1 MKKIMF
7 FIAAASLLLLFS
19 CKGESGKIK
28 LGILPVIDTLPLI
41 VADSEG
47 LFKSEGIDVELVV
60 FNSALEKESALTSG
74 ALDGSFGDLITSLLQ
89 IKNGTD
95 TRLVIESS
103 HTSKNNRMFAL
114 LSSPDSGINSIEKI
128 RDEEVAISMGS
139 IIEFFLDRILVS
151 KGIEPSGIKRV
162 EVKAIPV
169 RMQMLMSNSL
179 KLALIPE
186 PLASKAVKDG
196 AKILADDT
204 GMNTTATVIIFRESF
219 LSKNSESMKKFFAA
233 YNKSVERI
241 NSTPD
246 KYKNLMVEK
255 MRLPADIKDSY
266 RVPVYNKAR
275 LPLEKDVMLVYD
287 WMKNKGMIT
296 QPVDYSK
303 ITWSPQK

>member
-1 MKKIMF
+1 MKKTVLLI
-7 FIAAASLLLLFS
+7 IAVLLFLFSS
-19 CKGESGKIK
+19 CKGENGKIK

-41 VADSEG
+41 VADSENI
-47 LFKSEGIDVELVV
+47 FKAEGIDVELVV

-74 ALDGSFGDLITSLLQ
+74 SLDGSFGDLITSLLHL
-89 IKNGTD
+89 KNGTE
-95 TRLVIESS
+95 TKLVIESS

-114 LSSPDSGINSIEKI
+114 LASPDSGIDSLDEI

-151 KGIEPSGIKRV
+151 KGIEPSKIKRV

-196 AKILADDT
+196 AKVLADDT
-204 GMNTTATVIIFRESF
+204 GMDTTATIIIFRKSF
-219 LSKNSESMKKFFAA
+219 LSKNSEAMKKFFAA

-241 NSTPD
+241 NSNPE
-246 KYKNLMVEK
+246 KYKDIMVSK

-266 RVPVYNKAR
+266 RVPVYNTAR
-275 LPLEKDVMLVYD
+275 LPLEKDIMLVYD
-287 WMKNKGMIT
+287 WMKSKGMLT
-296 QPVDYSK
+296 QPVEYSR